1 MPLNSDFPAPQMIE
15 LNGITLEVFEA
26 GSHNRGN
33 PIVLCH
39 GWPELAYSWRAQIP
53 ALVAAGYHVLAPNQ
67 RGFGASSRPADVTDY
82 DITRL
87 TGDLAALLEHF
98 GYEAAT
104 FVGHDWGAN
113 VVWSMALLHP
123 ERVVRLIN
131 LALPYQTRTP
141 TPWIEFIEALFGAD
155 HYFVHFNRQF
165 GVADAIL
172 DQNADQFLRNLFRKN
187 LTMVPPEPGMMM
199 INLARAATPLGDPL
213 ISAEDLEVFVSA
225 FKASG
230 FTPGINWY
238 RNMDRN
244 WHILA
249 EIDPVIRHPALMIY
263 GLQDPIPP
271 SENLSE
277 FVPNVA
283 IRSLDCGHWIQQER
297 PEETTQ
303 VMLEWLKA
311 QDHAG

>member
-1 MPLNSDFPAPQMIE
+1 MIE

-311 QDHAG
+311 QDHAA

>member
-1 MPLNSDFPAPQMIE
+1 MPINSDFPAPQRIK

-187 LTMVPPEPGMMM
+187 LTMNPPEPGMMM
-199 INLARAATPLGDPL
+199 INLARAETPLGDPL
-213 ISAEDLEVFVSA
+213 MSAEDLEFFVSA

>member
-155 HYFVHFNRQF
+155 HFFVHFNRQF

-199 INLARAATPLGDPL
+199 INLARAETPLGDPL

-230 FTPGINWY
+230 FRPGINWY

-263 GLQDPIPP
+263 GLQDPIPL

>member
-1 MPLNSDFPAPQMIE
+1 MIE

-199 INLARAATPLGDPL
+199 INLARAETPLGDPL

-230 FTPGINWY
+230 FRPGINWY

-263 GLQDPIPP
+263 GLQDPIPL

>member
-199 INLARAATPLGDPL
+199 INLARAETPLGDPL
-213 ISAEDLEVFVSA
+213 MSAEDLEIFVSA

-230 FTPGINWY
+230 FTSGINWY

-249 EIDPVIRHPALMIY
+249 QIDPVIRHPALMIY